1 MHTFAP
7 KSFASHWRLI
17 AGLLPW
23 LLAGCA
29 SAGYQMPD
37 LSLDGLFSSD
47 QAAARD
53 QPVANIGI
61 THCDQLTT
69 HEDDWDRVK
78 GISPVEGEDIDIA
91 SAIAAC
97 EKALAEHPGHR
108 RLQAELARAY
118 AEAFRYDEA
127 FRLSG
132 QAAEAGSLYA
142 LIQQGHAY
150 RYGRGTPKD
159 IDKAV
164 NAYQR
169 AAKAGHVGAMNYLG
183 STLYQRDGWGD
194 RSKAKSWYRKSAD
207 AGDATGMA
215 NFAQLLV
222 IDGKQEEAFPWFQ
235 RAAQQGNAFALQQ
248 IGTYYAV
255 GGEPAIKA
263 PYTALSY
270 FEKAVKKGR
279 PSASVKAAKL
289 FIQEAGDTNSHLN
302 ESERQAKV
310 LYWVK
315 YGMPT
320 LSTRQ

>member
-1 MHTFAP
+1 MHTLAP
-7 KSFASHWRLI
+7 KSIASYWRLL
-17 AGLLPW
+17 AGLLPI
-23 LLAGCA
+23 LLTGCA

-37 LSLDGLFSSD
+37 LSLDSLLGSN

-53 QPVANIGI
+53 QPVADIGI
-61 THCDQLTT
+61 TRCDQLTT
-69 HEDDWDRVK
+69 HEEDWDRVK
-78 GISPVEGEDIDIA
+78 GVPPVDSEDIDIA
-91 SAIAAC
+91 TAISAC

-127 FRLSG
+127 LRLSG
-132 QAAEAGSLYA
+132 LAAEAGSLYA

-164 NAYQR
+164 NAYQS
-169 AAKAGHVGAMNYLG
+169 AAKAGHAGAMNYLG
-183 STLYQRDGWGD
+183 STLYQRNGWGD
-194 RSKAKSWYRKSAD
+194 RSRAKSWYRKSAD
-207 AGDATGMA
+207 TGNATGMA
-215 NFAQLLV
+215 NFAQILL
-222 IDGKQEEAFPWFQ
+222 IDGEQEEAFPWFE
-235 RAAQQGNAFALQQ
+235 RAARQGNAFALQQ

-270 FEKAVKKGR
+270 FEKAVEKGR
-279 PSASVKAAKL
+279 PSASIKAAKL
-289 FIQEAGDTNSHLN
+289 FIQGPGDTGSRLS
-302 ESERQAKV
+302 EGERQAKA

-320 LSTRQ
+320 LSIHR